1 MLEHELGLVAVCELA
16 TRTEVLVTT
25 GAHWTSTLMGCQL
38 LLVWH
43 ADVLL
48 PHARPFDN
56 TCPGIRRFKAH
67 KALLAAKENRR
78 VVRQYNKL
86 ATTLVKYEA
95 LYHGAWLKR
104 IEHSR
109 SALHSALIVH
119 HPRTGAPGTAPH
131 VPRFSCQGQWLL
143 HLTGAGAARKSP
155 VSMGSGGSVHMAC
168 TCIGI
173 GRLAA

>member
-25 GAHWTSTLMGCQL
+25 GAHWTSSLMGCQL
-38 LLVWH
+38 LLIWH
-43 ADVLL
+43 AYILL
-48 PHARPFDN
+48 PHARPCDD
-56 TCPGIRRFKAH
+56 TCPGVRRFKAH

-131 VPRFSCQGQWLL
+131 VPRLSSQGQRLL
-143 HLTGAGAARKSP
+143 RLTGAGAARNFP
-155 VSMGSGGSVHMAC
+155 VSMGSGGSDTWHVHA
-168 TCIGI
+168 
-173 GRLAA
+173 LA